1 MPNEVDNKGSDLKQ
15 RLASLYSYLAKHL
28 GIKTTPKVAFKN
40 DEKNA
45 ADPFGMT
52 GHYDPKLRIIRI
64 NVTGRHDTD
73 ILRTFAHEVIH
84 HWQNE
89 RGTLTP
95 QHGDVADAGHYA
107 QNDTN
112 LRKREMEAYLFG
124 NILFR
129 DWQDENRM
137 GPPKVKPFMPQ
148 PIAENFQLDAQ
159 RLKPAVQRFVDALI
173 NSKTFS
179 SYHRERTSGDMGT
192 SDFANDLSRKLMSTI
207 QGWVQKVNDRGNWE
221 NQPNMIKE
229 VMDAPEVL
237 IQKMADRLEDTIIEW
252 GEHVIAPSQAM
263 AILQHDFRYVSVKS
277 RVLFTQVATAAMEI
291 VRKQGKIGDSMTECK
306 KCGHKCDQR
315 ALPECRMGSIKCPK
329 CNEEIDQEGNYGRV

>member
-1 MPNEVDNKGSDLKQ
+1 MLNEVDNKGSDLKQ
-15 RLASLYSYLAKHL
+15 RLASLYSYLSKHL
-28 GIKTTPKVAFKN
+28 GIKSTPKVAFTN

-148 PIAENFQLDAQ
+148 PIKENFQLDPQ
-159 RLKPAVQRFVDALI
+159 RLKPAVQRFVDALVS
-173 NSKTFS
+173 SKTFS
-179 SYHRERTSGDMGT
+179 SYHREKTSGDMQS

-229 VMDAPEVL
+229 TDEKWNAWVQSMVATVEDTLLEMGEHYTHEGEVYDILKTNFRADAPSRDMFN
-237 IQKMADRLEDTIIEW
+237 KAS
-252 GEHVIAPSQAM
+252 AQAIG
-263 AILQHDFRYVSVKS
+263 ILKKAG
-277 RVLFTQVATAAMEI
+277 RV
-291 VRKQGKIGDSMTECK
+291 GNPMTECK
-306 KCGHKCDQR
+306 KCGYKCDQGK
-315 ALPECRMGSIKCPK
+315 LTECRMGYVKCPS